1 MSAPSDNK
9 IDDVAP
15 ISSSGGA
22 GTCDPRWNPSW
33 AFRLLKLDDTAA
45 MIQHY
50 RSASAYWHKAYVTS
64 QASFTSLAVQVEAV
78 RLKLESI
85 EAKLH
90 GKEIHDLREALVRID
105 PYELRSVD

>member
-9 IDDVAP
+9 ADDVA
-15 ISSSGGA
+15 SAASRGGA
-22 GTCDPRWNPSW
+22 GTCDPRWNASW

-50 RSASAYWHKAYVTS
+50 RSASAYWHKAYVRS
-64 QASFTSLAVQVEAV
+64 QASFASLAVQVEAV
-78 RLKLESI
+78 RVKLESI

-90 GKEIHDLREALVRID
+90 GNEIHDLKEALVRID
-105 PYELRSVD
+105 PYELCSID